1 MAYKRQTIF
10 RLPEAFEYGT
20 VRGPSFLQLQ
30 TGLVPMQ
37 EQQQVYRLKVDS
49 SGRVA
54 LPAEARDRH
63 HIAHGDTVVIVDD
76 RHGLHIKTLDQVI
89 AEVQAEFAKH
99 VPRGVLLSDEINA
112 ERRSEIERD

>member
-1 MAYKRQTIF
+1 
-10 RLPEAFEYGT
+10 
-20 VRGPSFLQLQ
+20 
-30 TGLVPMQ
+30 MQ

-76 RHGLHIKTLDQVI
+76 KHGLHIKTLDQVI
-89 AEVQAEFAKH
+89 AEVQAEFARH
-99 VPRGVLLSDEINA
+99 VPRGVLLSDETNA